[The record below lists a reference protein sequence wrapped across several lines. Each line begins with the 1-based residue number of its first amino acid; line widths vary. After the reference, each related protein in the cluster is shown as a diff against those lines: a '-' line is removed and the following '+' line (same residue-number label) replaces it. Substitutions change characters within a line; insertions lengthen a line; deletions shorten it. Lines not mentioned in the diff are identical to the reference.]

1 MDTQRGR
8 AADTLE
14 QAAERLHAAGNRVPE
29 RVTQFT
35 HSAADRLSATAN
47 YVRSHGAKD
56 VLADVESYV
65 KSHPA
70 QALAIVAVAGFFA
83 GRALRRI

>member
-1 MDTQRGR
+1 
-8 AADTLE
+8 
-14 QAAERLHAAGNRVPE
+14 
-29 RVTQFT
+29 
-35 HSAADRLSATAN
+35 
-47 YVRSHGAKD
+47 VRSHGAKD